1 MRRHR
6 SAIVAALLILPAV
19 MAGGLFA
26 AQPATEGDLAILDAI
41 QTQSAADAAFHAQVI
56 FLLQACAIPIGML
69 LGISI
74 FSTWLRGR
82 QSRLP

>member
-1 MRRHR
+1 MHHR
-6 SAIVAALLILPAV
+6 TATFAALFILPAF

-26 AQPATEGDLAILDAI
+26 AAPPTPGDFAIIDAI
-41 QTQSAADAAFHAQVI
+41 KAQSSANAAFYTEAI
-56 FLLQACAIPIGML
+56 FLLQAIAISSGMIMGL
-69 LGISI
+69 LI

>member
-1 MRRHR
+1 
-6 SAIVAALLILPAV
+6 

-26 AQPATEGDLAILDAI
+26 AAPPTPGDLAIIDAI
-41 QTQSAADAAFHAQVI
+41 KAQSSANSAFYTEAI
-56 FLLQACAIPIGML
+56 FLLQASAISSGMIMGL
-69 LGISI
+69 LI